1 MAADNPGL
9 VVITW
14 RQELPELAAIGPPRL
29 INHPLDHLDDSA
41 GTELLKHVG
50 VHGRERELIE
60 AIREVGGAPKACL
73 GLTAPWTWRGL
84 SSIQYAKLHSQELR
98 LSPGQ

>member
-1 MAADNPGL
+1 MARIQRAP
-9 VVITW
+9 
-14 RQELPELAAIGPPRL
+14 
-29 INHPLDHLDDSA
+29 SA
-41 GTELLKHVG
+41 
-50 VHGRERELIE
+50 
-60 AIREVGGAPKACL
+60 L